1 MKSDNDRPSEPN
13 DYFMGIAIAVRER
26 ANCLGSR
33 IGAVIVR
40 DGRIISTGYYG
51 TPEGMLNCLDGGCHR
66 CSNRGKQY
74 QSGEAYDVCICV
86 HAEQNALL
94 SAARFGIA
102 VEGSTLYTT
111 TRPCFGCTKE
121 MLQAKIKTVFYIH
134 EWLPA
139 NPNTHSQYYRIQTEL
154 DLRRLDIP
162 DPRSDWAAPKR
173 TTIASEASEAIDEH
187 GIQEI

>member
-1 MKSDNDRPSEPN
+1 METRIPPEPN
-13 DYFMGIAIAVRER
+13 DYFMGIAMAVRER

-33 IGAVIVR
+33 IGAVMVR
-40 DGRIISTGYYG
+40 DGRIISTGYNG
-51 TPEGMLNCLDGGCHR
+51 TPEGMQNCLDGGCHR
-66 CSNRGKQY
+66 CSNRGKTY

-94 SAARFGIA
+94 SAARFGIS

-121 MLQAKIKTVFYIH
+121 MLQAKIKTVYYIH
-134 EWLPA
+134 DWLPA
-139 NPNTHSQYYRIQTEL
+139 NPNTHSEYHRIQTEL

-162 DPRSDWAAPKR
+162 DLHSEWANPKR
-173 TTIASEASEAIDEH
+173 TPVAAEAEAIDEH